1 MIPVE
6 LGSGVVE
13 SFEMPGEKAGLV
25 SGGEEGFE
33 ETETV
38 EESAVGGLDGEGLG
52 DFPVVASP

>member
-1 MIPVE
+1 ME

>member
-1 MIPVE
+1 ME

-13 SFEMPGEKAGLV
+13 AFEMPGEKAGLI
-25 SGGEEGFE
+25 SGGEKVFE

-38 EESAVGGLDGEGLG
+38 VESAVGGLDGEGLG